1 VTTREFHD
9 RLRRKARKAGLS
21 ISPELAEGLEAYYRL
36 LELWNEKINLT
47 ALQLRDAPDEAMD
60 RLLIEPL
67 LAARFLPGPDCR
79 VFDVG
84 SGGGSPAIP
93 MKLAVPGIQM
103 WMVEA
108 KTRKCAF
115 LREAIRQL
123 ALYDTVVETA
133 RYEELLTRP
142 DLHEAMDVVTVR
154 AVRVELRVLMGLQAF
169 ARPGGQIFLFRGRT
183 GPDVPATL
191 TPPLAWQA
199 THRLFDS
206 FDNRLV
212 IIRKVAFGSGV
223 PRGTVGQV

>member
-1 VTTREFHD
+1 VTTREFND
-9 RLRRKARKAGLS
+9 RLRRKARKVGLT
-21 ISPELAEGLEAYYRL
+21 ISSELTEGLEAYYRL

-47 ALQLRDAPDEAMD
+47 ALPLRDAPDEAVE

-67 LAARFLPGPDCR
+67 LAARFLPALDCR
-79 VFDVG
+79 VLDVG

-93 MKLAVPGIQM
+93 MKLAVPGLQM

-142 DLHEAMDVVTVR
+142 DLHEAMDVLTVR

-169 ARPGGQIFLFRGRT
+169 ARPGGHIFLFRGRT

-212 IIRKVAFGSGV
+212 IIRKVALGGGV
-223 PRGTVGQV
+223 PRGTLV

>member
-1 VTTREFHD
+1 M
-9 RLRRKARKAGLS
+9 
-21 ISPELAEGLEAYYRL
+21 EAYFRL
-36 LELWNEKINLT
+36 LELWNDKINLT
-47 ALQLRDAPDEAMD
+47 ALPLREAQDQAID

-67 LAARFLPGPDCR
+67 VAAKFLPGPDCR
-79 VFDVG
+79 VLDVG

-93 MKLAVPGIQM
+93 MKLALPRLLM

-123 ALYDTVVETA
+123 ALYDTVVENA

-142 DLHEAMDVVTVR
+142 DLHEAMDVITVR
-154 AVRVELRVLMGLQAF
+154 AVRVEVRVLLILQAF
-169 ARPGGQIFLFRGRT
+169 VRPGGQIFLFRGRS
-183 GPDVPATL
+183 GPDVPTAL

-212 IIRKVAFGSGV
+212 IIRKVALGASV
-223 PRGTVGQV
+223 PRGTF

>member
-1 VTTREFHD
+1 MTTREFND

-21 ISPELAEGLEAYYRL
+21 ISAELAEGLEAYYRL
-36 LELWNEKINLT
+36 LELWNDKINLT
-47 ALQLRDAPDEAMD
+47 SLPLRQAPDVAVE

-67 LAARFLPGPDCR
+67 LAAKFLPGDCR
-79 VFDVG
+79 ILDVG

-93 MKLAVPGIQM
+93 MKLALPGLQM

-123 ALYDTVVETA
+123 ALFDTLVETA

-142 DLHEAMDVVTVR
+142 DLHETMDVVTVR
-154 AVRVELRVLMGLQAF
+154 AVRVELRVLLGLQAF
-169 ARPGGQIFLFRGRT
+169 VRPGGQLFLFRGRT

-206 FDNRLV
+206 FENRLV
-212 IIRKVAFGSGV
+212 IIRKVAFGASV
-223 PRGTVGQV
+223 PRGTGV

>member
-1 VTTREFHD
+1 VTTREFND

-21 ISPELAEGLEAYYRL
+21 ISAELAEGLEAYYRL

-47 ALQLRDAPDEAMD
+47 ALPLRDAPDSAME

-67 LAARFLPGPDCR
+67 LAAKFLPGPDCR
-79 VFDVG
+79 IIDIG
-84 SGGGSPAIP
+84 TGGGSPAIP
-93 MKLAVPGIQM
+93 VKLSIPGIQM

-123 ALYDTVVETA
+123 ALFDTVVENS

-154 AVRVELRVLMGLQAF
+154 AVRVEIRVLLGLQAF
-169 ARPGGQIFLFRGRT
+169 ARPGGQIFLFRGRS

-212 IIRKVAFGSGV
+212 IIRKVALGGGV
-223 PRGTVGQV
+223 PRGTM

>member
-1 VTTREFHD
+1 MSADLVE
-9 RLRRKARKAGLS
+9 A
-21 ISPELAEGLEAYYRL
+21 LEAYYRL

-47 ALQLRDAPDEAMD
+47 SLPLREAPDEAME

-67 LAARFLPGPDCR
+67 LAARFLPGQDSR

-93 MKLAVPGIQM
+93 IKLALPGLQM

-108 KTRKCAF
+108 KIRKCAF

-123 ALYDTVVETA
+123 ALYDTVVENA

-142 DLHEAMDVVTVR
+142 DLHEAMDIVTVR

-169 ARPGGQIFLFRGRT
+169 VRPGGQIFLFRGRT

-212 IIRKVAFGSGV
+212 IIRKVALGV
-223 PRGTVGQV
+223 PRGTIGL

>member
-1 VTTREFHD
+1 MTTREFND

-21 ISPELAEGLEAYYRL
+21 ISAELAEGLEAYYRL
-36 LELWNEKINLT
+36 LELWNDKINLT
-47 ALQLRDAPDEAMD
+47 SLPLREAPDVAVE

-67 LAARFLPGPDCR
+67 LAARFLPGDCR
-79 VFDVG
+79 VLDVG

-93 MKLAVPGIQM
+93 MKLALPGLQM

-123 ALYDTVVETA
+123 ALFDTLVETA

-142 DLHEAMDVVTVR
+142 DLHETMDVVTVR
-154 AVRVELRVLMGLQAF
+154 AVRVELRVLLGLQAF
-169 ARPGGQIFLFRGRT
+169 VRPGGQLFLFRGRS

-206 FDNRLV
+206 FENRLV
-212 IIRKVAFGSGV
+212 IIRKVALGAGV
-223 PRGTVGQV
+223 PRGTGA